1 MIKVLNLYAGIGG
14 NRKLW
19 TDIEVTALEIDPDIA
34 KVYQEFFPK
43 DKVIVGDAHQYLLDH
58 YHEFDFI
65 WASPPC
71 PSHSGT
77 NHFLNAQGVVRYPDM
92 GLYQEVIFLK
102 HFFKGKWVVENV
114 ISYYSPL
121 IIPYECERH
130 YFWSNFY
137 IPKRRKDLSITI
149 TNSRESTRRTKEEYL
164 SKLQKYHG
172 INLSSLEIADTMKIK
187 YLANCVRPGLGLHIY
202 KSAFKE
208 KQTTIT
214 SK

>member
-1 MIKVLNLYAGIGG
+1 
-14 NRKLW
+14 
-19 TDIEVTALEIDPDIA
+19 
-34 KVYQEFFPK
+34 
-43 DKVIVGDAHQYLLDH
+43 VGDAHQYLLDH